1 MLNSVKSILKRLH
14 VIENACIFVQSFKNT
29 STMSQLRALFTLLSV
44 IILTAFT
51 ASAQSNPY
59 GDSYGNSHN
68 DGRRRIHR
76 HCSEPY
82 AQKSFAR
89 DYPSL
94 ANANIYHLDRE
105 LREFTK
111 YRCLSSEQIRRLAVL
126 YPTDR
131 DKYEYLAYSLNFVFD
146 IENYALAGSVLANR
160 NARDGFYRLLVR
172 EGVPAG
178 DYYNVYNNVGGG
190 YACNGCPQPIQIAPP
205 QYPQY
210 QEPQYQQNQQYQS
223 PQFQSQSYQN
233 QRPPTQDN
241 TYNSFPDPRYNN
253 PQNLPAIF
261 DEPVASS
268 KSVGLNGGYRGLM
281 TYREFESLK
290 ERVKQNTFDAGKLEA
305 AKNLTR
311 ANTLTANQVTELV
324 NLMTMDNNRLEFA
337 KFAYEFTYDRENYS
351 MVANALAFTNNRRS
365 LEQFMGN
372 KR

>member
-1 MLNSVKSILKRLH
+1 
-14 VIENACIFVQSFKNT
+14 
-29 STMSQLRALFTLLSV
+29 MSQLRALFTTLSV

-59 GDSYGNSHN
+59 GDNHSE
-68 DGRRRIHR
+68 GRRRIHR
-76 HCSEPY
+76 HCSEAYP
-82 AQKSFAR
+82 QKSFAR

-94 ANANIYHLDRE
+94 ANANVYHLDRE

-131 DKYEYLAYSLNFVFD
+131 DKYEYLAYGLNYVFD

-178 DYYNVYNNVGGG
+178 DYYNVYNNVAGG
-190 YACNGCPQPIQIAPP
+190 YACNTCPQPMQIGT
-205 QYPQY
+205 PQY
-210 QEPQYQQNQQYQS
+210 QPYQDPQNQQFQNQNPYPQQNQPFQNQQYQN
-223 PQFQSQSYQN
+223 PPSQSLTYQN
-233 QRPPTQDN
+233 QRPQQDN

-253 PQNLPAIF
+253 PQNLPEIF
-261 DEPVASS
+261 DEPVAS
-268 KSVGLNGGYRGLM
+268 KSVGLNAGYHGLM

-290 ERVKQNTFDAGKLEA
+290 ERIKQNVFDAGRLEA

-311 ANTLTANQVTELV
+311 ANSLTANQVTEIV
-324 NLMTMDNNRLEFA
+324 NLMSMDNNRLEFA

-365 LEQFMGN
+365 LEQFISG

>member
-1 MLNSVKSILKRLH
+1 MSVFSLK
-14 VIENACIFVQSFKNT
+14 SFKNT
-29 STMSQLRALFTLLSV
+29 ESVLKIPVTMSQLRALFITFTV

-51 ASAQSNPY
+51 AIAQSNPY
-59 GDSYGNSHN
+59 GGSFGNSRN
-68 DGRRRIHR
+68 ERSGRQHR
-76 HCSEPY
+76 HCAQSY

-105 LREFTK
+105 IREFTK

-131 DKYEYLAYSLNFVFD
+131 DKYEYLAYSLNYVFD
-146 IENYALAGSVLANR
+146 IENYALVGSVLANH

-178 DYYNVYNNVGGG
+178 DYYNVYNNIGGG
-190 YACNGCPQPIQIAPP
+190 YACNTCPQQIQMAAP
-205 QYPQY
+205 QYPQF
-210 QEPQYQQNQQYQS
+210 QNQNQQ
-223 PQFQSQSYQN
+223 FQN
-233 QRPPTQDN
+233 QRPQQQDN
-241 TYNSFPDPRYNN
+241 SYNALPDPRYSN
-253 PQNLPAIF
+253 PQNLPAIY
-261 DEPVASS
+261 DDPTSNVANNGGNNGGN
-268 KSVGLNGGYRGLM
+268 VGMNGGYRGLM
-281 TYREFESLK
+281 TYKEFETLK

-311 ANTLTANQVTELV
+311 SNSLTANQVSEIA

-351 MVANALAFTNNRRS
+351 TVVNTMAFTNNRRS
-365 LEQFMGN
+365 LEQFIGGR
-372 KR
+372 K